1 MSPLNQHPFYI
12 LILSLTVLG
21 ASVWCGG
28 ALLSRFKNKVAWSQT
43 DFNLV
48 QTATLTLLSLII
60 GFTFSMAIGRFDQRK
75 VLEEAEA
82 NSISTAF
89 LRADM
94 LPVEARTQIKKI
106 LIQYAEQRILFY
118 TEEESALKRVN
129 ARTAEL
135 QNELWRVA
143 AQAAHAQPTPTTAL
157 AVASISDAISA
168 EGHSQGAAWNTIPR
182 PAWWL
187 LAAIAVC
194 ANLMFGFGSHHFNS
208 HRSILF
214 TLPVI
219 ISITFFLIADIDSPR
234 SGSIRVVP
242 QNLTNLAQT
251 LSKVA
256 P

>member
-1 MSPLNQHPFYI
+1 MWPLNQHPFYI
-12 LILSLTVLG
+12 LILSLTILG
-21 ASVWCGG
+21 GSVWCGG
-28 ALLSRFKNKVAWSQT
+28 ALLSRFKNRVAWSQT

-75 VLEEAEA
+75 MLEEAEA
-82 NSISTAF
+82 NAISTAI
-89 LRADM
+89 LRAD
-94 LPVEARTQIKKI
+94 LLASDSRVQIKQ
-106 LIQYAEQRILFY
+106 LLVEYLEQRILFY
-118 TEEESALKRVN
+118 TADEADLNKIN
-129 ARTAEL
+129 TQTATL
-135 QNELWRVA
+135 QNKLWGVA
-143 AQAAHAQPTPTTAL
+143 AQAANAQPTATTAL

-208 HRSILF
+208 HKSILF

-256 P
+256 Q

>member
-1 MSPLNQHPFYI
+1 MWPLNQYPFLV
-12 LILSLTVLG
+12 LILSLTILG

-28 ALLSRFKNKVAWSQT
+28 ALLSRFKNKITWNQA
-43 DFNLV
+43 DFNVV

-82 NSISTAF
+82 NSIGTAI
-89 LRADM
+89 LRADL
-94 LPVEARTQIKKI
+94 LPSESSAQIKKI
-106 LIQYAEQRILFY
+106 LAQYLEQRILFY
-118 TEEESALKRVN
+118 TAQKSELDQISI
-129 ARTAEL
+129 RTAQL
-135 QNELWRVA
+135 QNELWSLTAETAR
-143 AQAAHAQPTPTTAL
+143 AQPTPTVAL
-157 AVASISDAISA
+157 AVASISEVISA
-168 EGHSQGAAWNTIPR
+168 EGHSQGASWNTIPR

-194 ANLMFGFGSHHFNS
+194 ANLMFGFGSHHFDS

-234 SGSIRVVP
+234 SGSIRVAP
-242 QNLTNLAQT
+242 QNLINLAQT

>member
-1 MSPLNQHPFYI
+1 MWPLNQHPFYI
-12 LILSLTVLG
+12 LILSLTILG
-21 ASVWCGG
+21 GSVWCGG
-28 ALLSRFKNKVAWSQT
+28 ALLARFKNKVAWSQA
-43 DFNLV
+43 DFNMV

-75 VLEEAEA
+75 VLEESEA
-82 NSISTAF
+82 NSIGTAI

-94 LPVEARTQIKKI
+94 LPVESRMQIKK
-106 LIQYAEQRILFY
+106 LLSEYLEQRILFY
-118 TEEESALKRVN
+118 TAEESELKQIN
-129 ARTAEL
+129 TRTTQL
-135 QNELWRVA
+135 QNKLWSLA
-143 AQAAHAQPTPTTAL
+143 AQAANAQPTPTTAL

-168 EGHSQGAAWNTIPR
+168 EGHSQGASWNTIPR
-182 PAWWL
+182 SAWWL

-234 SGSIRVVP
+234 SGSIRVIP
-242 QNLTNLAQT
+242 QNLTNLAQS

>member
-1 MSPLNQHPFYI
+1 MWPLNQHPFYI
-12 LILSLTVLG
+12 LILSLTILG
-21 ASVWCGG
+21 GSVWCGG
-28 ALLSRFKNKVAWSQT
+28 ALLSRFKNRVAWSQT

-82 NSISTAF
+82 NAISTAI
-89 LRADM
+89 LRADL
-94 LPVEARTQIKKI
+94 LPYDSRVQIKQ
-106 LIQYAEQRILFY
+106 LLVEYLEQRILFY
-118 TEEESALKRVN
+118 TVDETDLNKIN
-129 ARTAEL
+129 MQTATL
-135 QNELWRVA
+135 QNKLWSVA
-143 AQAAHAQPTPTTAL
+143 ARAANTHPTPTTAL

-168 EGHSQGAAWNTIPR
+168 EGHSQGASWNTIPR

-208 HRSILF
+208 HKSILF

-242 QNLTNLAQT
+242 QNLTSLAQT

>member
-1 MSPLNQHPFYI
+1 MWPLNQHPVYI
-12 LILSLTVLG
+12 LILSLIILG

-28 ALLSRFKNKVAWSQT
+28 ALLSRFKNRVAWSQT

-82 NSISTAF
+82 NSIGTAI
-89 LRADM
+89 LRAD
-94 LPVEARTQIKKI
+94 LFPAEARTEVKK
-106 LIQYAEQRILFY
+106 LLTQYLEQRILFY
-118 TEEESALKRVN
+118 EADEPQLETIN
-129 ARTAEL
+129 ARTIKL
-135 QNELWRVA
+135 QKELWSA
-143 AQAAHAQPTPTTAL
+143 AARAANSQPTPTVAL
-157 AVASISDAISA
+157 AVASISEAISA
-168 EGHSQGAAWNTIPR
+168 EGHSQGASWNTIPR

-187 LAAIAVC
+187 LAMIAVC

-234 SGSIRVVP
+234 SGGIRITP
-242 QNLTNLAQT
+242 QNLTNLAHT
-251 LSKVA
+251 LSH
-256 P
+256 PTP

>member
-1 MSPLNQHPFYI
+1 MWPLNQHPLYI

-21 ASVWCGG
+21 GSVWFGG
-28 ALLSRFKNKVAWSQT
+28 ALLSRFKNKVSWSQA
-43 DFNLV
+43 DFNMV

-75 VLEEAEA
+75 TLEEAEA
-82 NSISTAF
+82 NSIGTAI
-89 LRADM
+89 LRAEM
-94 LPVEARTQIKKI
+94 LPAESRALIKQT
-106 LIQYAEQRILFY
+106 LAQYLEQRILFY
-118 TEEESALKRVN
+118 NADQTELMQIN

-135 QNELWRVA
+135 QNKLWSATVEA
-143 AQAAHAQPTPTTAL
+143 ANAQPTPITAL
-157 AVASISDAISA
+157 VVASISDAISA
-168 EGHSQGAAWNTIPR
+168 EGHTQGASWNTIPR

-187 LAAIAVC
+187 LASIAIC
-194 ANLMFGFGSHHFNS
+194 ANLMFGFGSHHFKS
-208 HRSILF
+208 HRSLLF

-234 SGSIRVVP
+234 SGSIRIVP

-251 LSKVA
+251 LSKTT